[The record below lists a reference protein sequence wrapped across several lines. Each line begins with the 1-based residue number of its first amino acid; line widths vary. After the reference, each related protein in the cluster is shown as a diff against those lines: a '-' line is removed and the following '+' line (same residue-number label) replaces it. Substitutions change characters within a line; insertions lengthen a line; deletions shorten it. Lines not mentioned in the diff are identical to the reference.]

1 MCKIML
7 VPWDVIHINAK
18 FVSGSVAI
26 VIAACVLNFQRA
38 IVLLVISLV
47 TVFFLA
53 WDWMM
58 ECYGDRV
65 WEELYPIRDLLSR
78 NWFWMKWWEIRPS
91 SNLVSIFFLWGASS
105 LSKEVTSFTG
115 RFIIKPLKK
124 MINQVIYKKSFLVA
138 VTNIY
143 NEQDSLKG
151 SLYPGNDNILRL
163 RNFIVREIS
172 TSTEFKQGWIKETQ
186 AVDDKVWEELQCT
199 TAHIN

>member
-78 NWFWMKWWEIRPS
+78 NWFWMKW
-91 SNLVSIFFLWGASS
+91 
-105 LSKEVTSFTG
+105 
-115 RFIIKPLKK
+115 
-124 MINQVIYKKSFLVA
+124 
-138 VTNIY
+138 
-143 NEQDSLKG
+143 
-151 SLYPGNDNILRL
+151 
-163 RNFIVREIS
+163 
-172 TSTEFKQGWIKETQ
+172 
-186 AVDDKVWEELQCT
+186 
-199 TAHIN
+199 

>member
-47 TVFFLA
+47 TVFFLT